1 MRVHGT
7 ASGLGRETPAR
18 REAGNHEAP
27 DATTGKTSTAAHD
40 LKQRPRRERP
50 NTQSPAPPRGGTA
63 TRHPTPSTRGEQAC
77 LPPSSTLLDSA
88 NHPGGP
94 RPQRRPAA
102 GPGREREATAPARP
116 QAPDGRPA
124 ALQEHHQTAERHA
137 LTRPRE
143 RHAARRRNGPPRRGE
158 GRPGRQQPRGRGGE
172 CPLRHKDLGTP
183 PPPRGGKP
191 GSEVGPGSAPLSFP
205 HTTPGR
211 ARKGRGARGRSEK
224 SGPIRQ
230 ECPSLARRGLGPAQE
245 SATSPHRSSQ
255 ARERAHPA
263 PPLPPEE
270 AERRGRGP
278 TGAGRRGTGV
288 QGPQEKHSPR
298 ETRKAPGARHAPGS
312 AAPNQGNRDES
323 WAASHS
329 RRRPPEDDRQTACL
343 PPISWYNLPTSGR
356 RKAGHGGGGPFT
368 DRGGLPEGGGGHTPP
383 RRTPSPRENRGGGR
397 QTLHGPSGRPHAPH
411 LKQAP
416 SKRTGAHA
424 DGRTPRTRLRP
435 GTDWQRTPG
444 RRPRQNELLA

>member
-27 DATTGKTSTAAHD
+27 DDTTGKTSTAAHD

-124 ALQEHHQTAERHA
+124 ALQEHHRTAERHA

-172 CPLRHKDLGTP
+172 CPLRHKTSEPRHRHEAESRAARSGRVPHPSLSRT
-183 PPPRGGKP
+183 PPRGGR
-191 GSEVGPGSAPLSFP
+191 GRQEGPAG
-205 HTTPGR
+205 
-211 ARKGRGARGRSEK
+211 GARRAV
-224 SGPIRQ
+224 PFARNVR
-230 ECPSLARRGLGPAQE
+230 PS
-245 SATSPHRSSQ
+245 
-255 ARERAHPA
+255 
-263 PPLPPEE
+263 
-270 AERRGRGP
+270 
-278 TGAGRRGTGV
+278 
-288 QGPQEKHSPR
+288 
-298 ETRKAPGARHAPGS
+298 PGAA
-312 AAPNQGNRDES
+312 
-323 WAASHS
+323 
-329 RRRPPEDDRQTACL
+329 
-343 PPISWYNLPTSGR
+343 
-356 RKAGHGGGGPFT
+356 
-368 DRGGLPEGGGGHTPP
+368 
-383 RRTPSPRENRGGGR
+383 
-397 QTLHGPSGRPHAPH
+397 
-411 LKQAP
+411 
-416 SKRTGAHA
+416 
-424 DGRTPRTRLRP
+424 
-435 GTDWQRTPG
+435 
-444 RRPRQNELLA
+444 